1 MSLSPSQ
8 DINSL
13 EQFIK
18 KDIKLQASFI
28 EIK

>member
-1 MSLSPSQ
+1 MLLSLSW

>member
-1 MSLSPSQ
+1 MLLSLSW

-13 EQFIK
+13 EQIIK
-18 KDIKLQASFI
+18 KDIKFQASFI